1 VSSRLNSNVW
11 KLAFW
16 AVAHALYTSNIAAMI
31 RAEVATATEES
42 TTLMDL
48 SNRLEHSDGLIAYY
62 NEVTRFV
69 TSSLTVRKVAADT
82 HINGK
87 ILRAGAQVMLPYRQ
101 LLMEEEVFGPD
112 VAQLN
117 PLRFL
122 DNKLLARSANFKP
135 FGSGR
140 NMCPGRFLAR
150 KEVLLFT
157 ALVLTRFEA
166 ESADTS
172 ATFPRM
178 NFGKPILGP
187 LEPVSGDDL
196 ILNVRPLQSAQA
208 HAEL

>member
-1 VSSRLNSNVW
+1 MSFRLNSNVW

-16 AVAHALYTSNIAAMI
+16 AVAHALCKSNIAASI
-31 RAEVATATEES
+31 RAAVATAIEES
-42 TTLMDL
+42 SSPTDL
-48 SNRLEHSDGLIAYY
+48 SDRLEHCDLLVAYY

-69 TSSLTVRKVAADT
+69 VSSLTARKVVADT
-82 HINGK
+82 YINGK

-101 LLMEEEVFGPD
+101 LMMDEEFFGAEVN
-112 VAQLN
+112 QLN

-122 DNKLLARSANFKP
+122 ENKQLARSANFKP

-157 ALVLTRFEA
+157 TLVLTRFEA
-166 ESADTS
+166 EPADKSAS
-172 ATFPRM
+172 FPRM
-178 NFGKPILGP
+178 TFVKPILGP
-187 LEPVSGDDL
+187 LEPVKGDDL

-208 HAEL
+208 HA